1 MKPLPVRDGDGILML
16 RLGAV
21 GDVIR
26 TLPCLA
32 ALRKS
37 FPGARL
43 GWVVEAASSTLLPG
57 KPWLDEVII
66 FPRKALGPAAFAKNS
81 VRSFREMGTFFSG
94 LRSFHPDFSLDFQ
107 GSAKSSL
114 IAWSSRTPLRIGFS
128 PAGSREGSF
137 ILNNSHVKPSSPR
150 LNRVWKNLELLAPL
164 GVSERSLEFH
174 FPTLK
179 TSARIS
185 RFLASL
191 GPALPIAVHP
201 GTSSRQ
207 SHKRWA
213 EARYSQLVRGLAREG
228 CCPILTWGPGEE
240 AIVRNI
246 LSETGGAGLA
256 APSMTLP
263 EMRQL
268 LARCRLFIG
277 GDTGPMH
284 LAWTH
289 GIPVVALF
297 GSTDPSINGPLG
309 EHCRILAPAWQPGRP
324 HPRRGDPSP
333 MQEISSAEVLR
344 AAMELLPHASVP
356 NLQAPQC

>member
-1 MKPLPVRDGDGILML
+1 MQPLRVRDGDGILLL

-21 GDVIR
+21 GVVIR

-37 FPGARL
+37 FPEARL
-43 GWVVEAASSTLLPG
+43 AWVVEAPSATLLPG

-66 FPRKALGPAAFAKNS
+66 FPRKALGPAAFARNS
-81 VRSFREMGTFFSG
+81 VRSFRELGTFFSG
-94 LRSFHPDFSLDFQ
+94 LRSFRADFSLDFQ

-114 IAWSSRTPLRIGFS
+114 IAWSSCTPLRVGFT

-164 GVSERSLEFH
+164 GVSESSLEFQY
-174 FPTLK
+174 PTLK
-179 TSARIS
+179 ASARIS
-185 RFLASL
+185 KFLATV
-191 GPALPIAVHP
+191 GPASPIALHP
-201 GTSSRQ
+201 GTSPRQ
-207 SHKRWA
+207 SHKRWP
-213 EARYSQLVRGLAREG
+213 EARYSQLIRGLAGEG
-228 CCPILTWGPGEE
+228 LCPILTWGPGEE
-240 AIVRNI
+240 TIVQNI
-246 LSETGGAGLA
+246 LSEAGGGGLA

-263 EMRQL
+263 EMRQFL
-268 LARCRLFIG
+268 TRCRLFIG

-309 EHCRILAPAWQPGRP
+309 EHHRILAPAWQKGRP
-324 HPRRGDPSP
+324 RPKRGDPSP
-333 MQEISSAEVLR
+333 LHEISPADVLR
-344 AAMELLPHASVP
+344 ASMELLSRTSAP
-356 NLQAPQC
+356 NIQAPQC